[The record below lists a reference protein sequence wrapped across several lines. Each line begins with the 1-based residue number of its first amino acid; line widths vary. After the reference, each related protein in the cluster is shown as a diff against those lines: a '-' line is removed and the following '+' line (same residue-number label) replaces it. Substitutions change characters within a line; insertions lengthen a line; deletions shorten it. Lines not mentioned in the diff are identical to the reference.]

1 MSYKNFFKLLGNTNP
16 ICVRKNRIPISISEI
31 EKYNGVEDLY
41 FYPNQGGTK
50 NSEIKK
56 FNCFFVDIDYGRDKN
71 DRYYPLN
78 VVEEFKKEKLK
89 QVENFCVKPNYILK
103 TRNGIQCM
111 WFLHD
116 DITYDEWVTIETSL
130 VKYFDGDTQAM
141 SPSNQMRI
149 PNTYWCKP
157 KEGYPKYFCE
167 IIELNDVHTYIA
179 SYRQMLTWINKQHLE
194 SKKETQKRGIAG
206 NKPKKQAKLEKK
218 EFFSCQEMYDYI
230 IKNVDM
236 FEYLQKH
243 YNLSGGSPSG
253 FCCILHNDKNP
264 SASIFTTDTGI
275 QLYCCHADSCKFN
288 TGNLIQL
295 IAYKEK
301 CSRSDAL
308 RILRDKLKLKFSL
321 NQELFTLIFDNIQSL
336 KTDIKESHKELH
348 EVSYRYIPTLEK
360 LYFIAFENLY
370 HIHSGNKVLFSA
382 STEYITKCLNKDD
395 KKKIGTDISFL
406 CLLGLIEKVDID
418 GDIPEEYKAYIR
430 HFQGNRNRHINV
442 YALSEYTYEKLN
454 ECNEMAKKV
463 KEKNLRKKHFTYESV
478 KNAFDV
484 ETANRVFP
492 QIKNKVVKDVDAFLV
507 AAIQHLLDEEGYF
520 TQNTVY
526 DYYRRNKKYFME
538 NQYIKQ
544 LPAIMQMLNLQK
556 IKASKALKA
565 KYGIDS
571 PGYPNIFVKQG
582 D

>member
-1 MSYKNFFKLLGNTNP
+1 MSYINFFKLLGNPNP
-16 ICVRKNRIPISISEI
+16 ICVRKNKIPVSLSEI
-31 EKYNGVEDLY
+31 EKYNGVNDLY

-50 NSEIKK
+50 NKEINK
-56 FNCFFVDIDYGRDKN
+56 FNCFFVDIDCGRDKN
-71 DRYYPLN
+71 GKYFSLTI
-78 VVEEFKKEKLK
+78 VEKFKKEKIK
-89 QVENFCVKPNYILK
+89 QIENFCVKPNAITE
-103 TRNGIQCM
+103 TRNGFQCM
-111 WFLHD
+111 WFLRD
-116 DITYDEWVTIETSL
+116 EITYDEWVTIENAL
-130 VKYFDGDTQAM
+130 VKYFGGDKNAC
-141 SPSNQMRI
+141 SPANQMRI
-149 PNTYWCKP
+149 PNTYWCK
-157 KEGYPKYFCE
+157 EGYPKFFCK
-167 IIELNDVHTYIA
+167 IVELNDVYTYIA
-179 SYRQMLTWINKQHLE
+179 SYRQMLTWIKKQNPE
-194 SKKETQKRGIAG
+194 SKKENQKSGASG
-206 NKPKKQAKLEKK
+206 NKTKKQAKRKK
-218 EFFSCQEMYDYI
+218 TEFFSCQEMYDYI
-230 IKNVDM
+230 IKDVDM
-236 FEYLQKH
+236 FAYLQKH
-243 YNLSGGSPSG
+243 YNLKDGSPSG
-253 FCCILHNDKNP
+253 FCCILHKDENP
-264 SASIFTTDTGI
+264 SASIFTTDNGI
-275 QLYCCHADSCKFN
+275 QLYCCHSDNCAFDK
-288 TGNLIQL
+288 GNLIQL

-301 CSRSDAL
+301 CNRSTAL
-308 RILRDKLKLKFSL
+308 RILRDNLNLKFSV

-336 KTDIKESHKELH
+336 KLDIKESHKELH
-348 EVSYRYIPTLEK
+348 AVSYRYIPTLEK

-370 HIHSGNKVLFSA
+370 HIHSGNKILFSA
-382 STEYITKCLNKDD
+382 STEYIAKCLNRDD
-395 KKKIGTDISFL
+395 KKKTGADISFL

-418 GDIPEEYKAYIR
+418 SDIPEEYKAYIK
-430 HFQGNRNRHINV
+430 HFQGNRSRHINV

-463 KEKNLRKKHFTYESV
+463 KEKNLRKRDFTYESV

-492 QIKNKVVKDVDAFLV
+492 QIKNKAVKDVDAFLV

-571 PGYPNIFVKQG
+571 TGYPNIFVKQG